1 MDKLPLFSI
10 RRLSKTFSSGHT
22 ALSGIDLEIEAG
34 RCLVIAGANGS
45 GKTVLIRIITGLLD
59 ASSGEVF
66 FKGSPLQQAIGN
78 LRRAVGLVF
87 QDADAQIIGETV
99 SEDTALGP
107 KNLKLPKHT
116 VDERVSAA
124 IRAAGLEGKAD
135 FPARSLSGGEKRRLA
150 VAGIL
155 AMGGE
160 TIIMDEPFANLDWPG
175 VRSVLQI
182 IVELKRD
189 GKTVI
194 ILTHELE
201 KTLALADR
209 LVILCGGKV
218 VRDGE
223 PEAVLDSLEPEHGV
237 RDPRCVYRTVGDC
250 LWL

>member
-1 MDKLPLFSI
+1 MDKPSLFSI
-10 RRLSKTFSSGHT
+10 RRLSKTFSSGHK

-34 RCLVIAGANGS
+34 PCLVIAGANGS
-45 GKTVLIRIITGLLD
+45 GKTVLIKIITGLLD

-66 FKGSPLQQAIGN
+66 FQGRPLADALSG

-99 SEDTALGP
+99 AEDTALGP
-107 KNLKLPKHT
+107 KNLKLPKD
-116 VDERVSAA
+116 VVNERVSAA

-175 VRSVLQI
+175 VRSVLEI

-209 LVILCGGKV
+209 LVVVCDGKV

-223 PEAVLDSLEPEHGV
+223 PEAVLDRLEPEYGV
-237 RDPRCVYRTVGDC
+237 RDPRCSYRTVNDC